1 MSNDWK
7 KRNLWKKKKGSRLDN
22 ENDLQSSYRIVIFFQ
37 GETDENKEEKT
48 DFYLCK

>member
-1 MSNDWK
+1 MTG
-7 KRNLWKKKKGSRLDN
+7 KRETYGRKKGSRLDN